1 MIKVH
6 EQMADRVGKDL
17 IQSVYKET
25 GFDPAKL

>member
-6 EQMADRVGKDL
+6 DQMGDRVGKDL